1 MTRETT
7 MKQLTVG
14 TLGALVAAYALGPMA
29 TQILTPAVPFV
40 HRDFGISM
48 AAAQTLISLAF
59 ATIAVMTL
67 VYGPLS
73 DRYGRRPVILGG
85 TALFCLGSLIAA
97 LAPTPEAMIAGRV
110 LQAAGSSAG
119 LVLTRTVVHDVYGRE
134 RSAKVLAYV
143 TIVMIFVPT
152 LSPLAGGVLLDH
164 TSWRTI
170 FALCGAMGAV
180 ALVLL
185 AARLPETHSG
195 RSARLGLREAFG
207 GFRALLADP
216 RYLGPALFFSFVM
229 ATFFVTQAAI
239 PYLIVEVRAGTATEY
254 GAWFV
259 VLGAFYIG
267 GNYASA
273 RWGHLVPRRKLI
285 VFSGAGC
292 LATAIAGLLAVSAWG
307 WDTATLFAPA
317 IALSLF
323 GAIAIAPVQAEAVAA
338 QPGRSGA
345 ASGLMSGMQMAL
357 GAAAVQ
363 VVGFTHDGTP
373 YPMFIALIACA
384 AGALITYCGATLAGR
399 RARPGP
405 HVRAA
410 AMRRPM
416 YVRGAD
422 SLRY

>member
-119 LVLTRTVVHDVYGRE
+119 LVLTRNVVHDVYGRE
-134 RSAKVLAYV
+134 RSAKILAYV
-143 TIVMIFVPT
+143 TIVMVFVPT
-152 LSPLAGGVLLDH
+152 LSPLAGGMLLDH
-164 TSWRTI
+164 TSWRAI
-170 FALCGAMGAV
+170 FALCGAIGAV
-180 ALVLL
+180 ALLLL
-185 AARLPETHSG
+185 AARLPETHTARPG
-195 RSARLGLREAFG
+195 RFGLREAFG
-207 GFRALLADP
+207 GFGALLADR

-239 PYLIVEVRAGTATEY
+239 PYLIVEVRGGTATEY

-273 RWGHLVPRRKLI
+273 RWGDLVPRRMLI
-285 VFSGAGC
+285 VFSGVGC
-292 LATAIAGLLAVSAWG
+292 LATAIAGLVAVSAWG
-307 WDTATLFAPA
+307 WDTATLFVPA

-363 VVGFTHDGTP
+363 FIGFTHDGTP
-373 YPMFIALIACA
+373 YPMFIALIACT
-384 AGALITYCGATLAGR
+384 AGALIAYCGATLAAR
-399 RARPGP
+399 RARPRSQA
-405 HVRAA
+405 RAA
-410 AMRRPM
+410 ATRRPV
-416 YVRGAD
+416 YVGGVD
-422 SLRY
+422 SLR